1 MSGMAERI
9 GEWVG
14 KGEGG
19 VRITPAEASYMRD
32 WRLTWW
38 AVCNLEAVAEQGN
51 AKANKTLAIL
61 QRRLVG
67 KIHPWT
73 SESTVAV
80 HQEEVASIQ
89 HGRAHGGSVCVI
101 S

>member
-1 MSGMAERI
+1 
-9 GEWVG
+9 
-14 KGEGG
+14 
-19 VRITPAEASYMRD
+19 MRD

-38 AVCNLEAVAEQGN
+38 AVCNLKAVAEQVN

-67 KIHPWT
+67 QIHPWT

-80 HQEEVASIQ
+80 HQEEVASIL
-89 HGRAHGGSVCVI
+89 HRPGARWECMRYFVMSI
-101 S
+101 